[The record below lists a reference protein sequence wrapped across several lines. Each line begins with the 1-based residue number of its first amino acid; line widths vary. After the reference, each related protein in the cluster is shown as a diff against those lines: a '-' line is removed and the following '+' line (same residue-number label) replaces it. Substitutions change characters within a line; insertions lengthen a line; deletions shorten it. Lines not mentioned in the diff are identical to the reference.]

1 MGGTVR
7 SCVAPTLIPR
17 TPTDAERAAM
27 QAALAEARLALA
39 HDDVPVGAVILV
51 DGKVVAQA
59 HNRREVD
66 QNPCGHA
73 ELLAINAAARA
84 LGRWRLDDATLVV
97 TLEPCVMCAGA
108 IVSSRMKRLVFGA
121 PDGKAGACG
130 SLYQVLSDPRLHHE
144 VELVALVEADACGAL
159 LTDFFTAKRGER

>member
-1 MGGTVR
+1 
-7 SCVAPTLIPR
+7 
-17 TPTDAERAAM
+17 M
-27 QAALAEARLALA
+27 QVALAEAREALT
-39 HDDVPVGAVILV
+39 HDDVPVGAVVLV
-51 DGKVVAQA
+51 DGEVIAQA
-59 HNRREVD
+59 HNRREID
-66 QNPCGHA
+66 RDPCGHA
-73 ELLAINAAARA
+73 ELLAIVAAAKA

-121 PDGKAGACG
+121 ADGKAGACG

-159 LTDFFTAKRGER
+159 LTDFFVAKRN